1 MAEPGGPGCEKC
13 QSGLIF
19 PLRNFL
25 QRRYFA
31 DCDHSHGGSARF
43 LRSEI
48 KVAMSEVRLS
58 GEGAS
63 RIAFAG
69 SPSTWS
75 KPLLWFA
82 RLTIYDLATILLIA
96 ALIIIAFCT
105 FKDYA
110 ISNDEGVQ
118 HQYGELIIAYY
129 ASGLKDQSLFNLDNL
144 YLYGGLFD
152 VLAILLSHL
161 IPIDPY
167 DLRHIL
173 CALTGIGGIGAAAAT
188 ARLIAGPRAAL
199 ISVMVLGTCGVW
211 YGTMFN
217 HTKDIPFAAA
227 MTGATFFLVRVSR
240 KLPSP
245 RAIDIVA
252 FGLLAGVSL
261 GIRVLGL
268 LLFIYAAAAIIIYL
282 PRQLSGGERWRFVL
296 RSALQLL
303 PAVLLAYVI
312 MILGWPWAA
321 LAPLN
326 PIRGLL
332 AFSDFHYAVR
342 TSVDGQVY
350 VMGNVPRLYVPIY
363 ILVRMP
369 LLALF
374 GAALAMLFTLFPRF
388 TNIGSPQLKRR
399 DITLISLAAF
409 FPLVCEVIWHGPA
422 FAGLRHFLFVVPP
435 LVILA
440 GIGLDMAA
448 TALATRS
455 RFAIASG
462 VAIAAACFVS
472 DAVTLV
478 RLHPYEY
485 LFYNPLV
492 GGLQGASRRYDLDY
506 WFASMP
512 EAVKLLESYVR
523 GSEPVE
529 PGKVG
534 QIYSVAV
541 CGERL
546 PFEKAVTLPQLR
558 WDFKPVWE
566 QSEFFIAPT
575 HMNCDGD
582 LDGKIVG
589 TVERLGVP
597 IAYVKDR
604 RALIRST
611 RAAAAK

>member
-1 MAEPGGPGCEKC
+1 
-13 QSGLIF
+13 
-19 PLRNFL
+19 
-25 QRRYFA
+25 
-31 DCDHSHGGSARF
+31 
-43 LRSEI
+43 
-48 KVAMSEVRLS
+48 MSEVRLS

-227 MTGATFFLVRVSR
+227 MTGAIFFLVRVSR

-261 GIRVLGL
+261 GVRVLGL

-529 PGKVG
+529 PGKVA